1 MHQAVL
7 YTCMMMSTCSGS
19 FLYDAHQAG
28 AASHRVKTAWQPHPL
43 VEPAT
48 ECQAFKI
55 AWPLHF
61 FQVLVEIT
69 TESQA
74 LQTTWQCH
82 SVQTWLNL
90 SPKLRLCKL
99 PGKVTPSRLWSTQSP
114 NFKLCRLLGKVT
126 TCRLSLS
133 SGWKVKPCRYRQ
145 PSNPNSRSA
154 DCLVKPFGL
163 NHGQGNQTSG
173 FANCLARSLFPHRW
187 SDPAKSQAFEI
198 ARPRHS
204 CQAMAKSFFPC
215 CG

>member
-1 MHQAVL
+1 
-7 YTCMMMSTCSGS
+7 MSTCSGS

-74 LQTTWQCH
+74 LQTAWQCH
-82 SVQTWLNL
+82 SVQTLVEPL
-90 SPKLRLCKL
+90 TETKALQ
-99 PGKVTPSRLWSTQSP
+99 TAWSTQSP
-114 NFKLCRLLGKVT
+114 YFKLCRLLGKVT

-133 SGWKVKPCRYRQ
+133 SGWKVKLCRHRQ

-173 FANCLARSLFPHRW
+173 FANCS
-187 SDPAKSQAFEI
+187 AKTFLPSYGETQKPKCNSCRLPGKVILSMLWLKLSPKIKAFK
-198 ARPRHS
+198 PLG
-204 CQAMAKSFFPC
+204 KVTLPKL
-215 CG
+215 